1 IPIALM
7 FLAVFSCQ
15 PDNRESA
22 ADAGEGSNEQ
32 EEVPP
37 KNDSPTKLLEYLVG
51 EWELQSGGGQQ
62 TNAAR
67 RLTFTDAARYI
78 ARSDNETIDSGA
90 YRMNEQ
96 LRNLYL
102 ESHVSK
108 QPREYNLDLK
118 QDVMTLTPRE
128 EG

>member
-1 IPIALM
+1 M
-7 FLAVFSCQ
+7 
-15 PDNRESA
+15 
-22 ADAGEGSNEQ
+22 
-32 EEVPP
+32 
-37 KNDSPTKLLEYLVG
+37 
-51 EWELQSGGGQQ
+51 QSGGGQQ

-128 EG
+128 EGRGETLTYRRVGP